1 MSRGFITDMLRRF
14 IRRGRQ
20 DRGAAIVE
28 TAVTLP
34 LVLLVAVAI
43 FEFGHA
49 LQTWQILTN
58 AAREGARVAVIAGS
72 TDATVTG
79 RVQQYLAAGLVA
91 SPGSAGVAI
100 NRNVTISGTAGK
112 ATSVTVTYPFE
123 FMVLQPV
130 VQMLFPASTLGEA
143 LSMQALAAMR
153 NET

>member
-1 MSRGFITDMLRRF
+1 MPRSFMTDM
-14 IRRGRQ
+14 IRRLMQRGRHE
-20 DRGAAIVE
+20 RGAAIVE
-28 TAVTLP
+28 TAITLP
-34 LVLLVAVAI
+34 LVLLAAVAI

-49 LQTWQILTN
+49 FQTWQILTN

-72 TDATVTG
+72 TDATVAS
-79 RVQQYLAAGLVA
+79 RVQEFLAVGLVA

-100 NRNVTISGTAGK
+100 DRNVTISGATGN

-143 LSMQALAAMR
+143 FTMQALAAMR

>member
-1 MSRGFITDMLRRF
+1 MIQSPIAGVVRRF
-14 IRRGRQ
+14 IQRGRH

-28 TAVTLP
+28 TAITLP
-34 LVLLVAVAI
+34 LLLLAAVAI

-49 LQTWQILTN
+49 FQTWQILTN
-58 AAREGARVAVIAGS
+58 AAREGARVAIIAGS
-72 TDATVTG
+72 TDNTVTS
-79 RVQQYLAAGLVA
+79 RVQAYLEAGLVA
-91 SPGSAGVAI
+91 SPGTAGVAI

-130 VQMLFPASTLGEA
+130 VQMLFPASTLGQA
-143 LSMQALAAMR
+143 ITMQAMAEMR

>member
-1 MSRGFITDMLRRF
+1 MLRSFMTDM
-14 IRRGRQ
+14 IRRLMQRGRHE
-20 DRGAAIVE
+20 RGAVIVE
-28 TAVTLP
+28 TAITLP

-49 LQTWQILTN
+49 FQTWQILTN

-72 TDATVTG
+72 TDATVAS
-79 RVQQYLAAGLVA
+79 RVQEYLAAGLVA
-91 SPGSAGVAI
+91 SPASAGVAI
-100 NRNVTISGTAGK
+100 DRNVTISGTAGN

-143 LSMQALAAMR
+143 FTMQALAAMR